1 MTFIRGQKV
10 RIKGGG
16 GFYRENYG
24 KTGTYIAEHPQFSN
38 SSIVVVDGG
47 INYCASFNGYFNIN
61 GYDYGLTSELEPV
74 KEFVA
79 MNYTPTFSAKSTFL
93 EEPATNVVDDQLIYK
108 LYSSMLV
115 DLQNSL
121 IGQTNQS
128 TKKTLMRKL
137 SELSATIRRTFSP
150 DQKALWRT
158 GRIDDAGKPT
168 QQAIQ
173 EALQEL
179 ALAYIKEH
187 QADFIA
193 AAKEE
198 LEIEEQ
204 EKE

>member
-10 RIKGGG
+10 RIKGDAR
-16 GFYRENYG
+16 FYRENYG
-24 KTGTYIAEHPQFSN
+24 KTGTYIAVYPGSPYY
-38 SSIVVVDGG
+38 SIVVVDGG
-47 INYCASFNGYFNIN
+47 NNGCTTYNDRFNIN
-61 GYDYGLTSELEPV
+61 GYDYGYTSELEPV
-74 KEFVA
+74 
-79 MNYTPTFSAKSTFL
+79 
-93 EEPATNVVDDQLIYK
+93 VDDTSLIERVYN
-108 LYSSMLV
+108 SMLS
-115 DLQNSL
+115 DMQNAILQ
-121 IGQTNQS
+121 QTNQP

-187 QADFIA
+187 QADFVS

>member
-10 RIKGGG
+10 RIIGGG
-16 GFYRENYG
+16 IFDRKNIG
-24 KTGTYIAEHPQFSN
+24 KTGTYIGLHQRYPEC
-38 SSIVVVDGG
+38 SIVVVDGG
-47 INYCASFNGYFNIN
+47 VNGYTAYNDRFNIN
-61 GYDYGLTSELEPV
+61 GYDYGYTSELEPV
-74 KEFVA
+74 
-79 MNYTPTFSAKSTFL
+79 
-93 EEPATNVVDDQLIYK
+93 VDDTSLIERVYN
-108 LYSSMLV
+108 SMLS
-115 DLQNSL
+115 DMQNAILQ
-121 IGQTNQS
+121 QTNQP

-137 SELSATIRRTFSP
+137 SELSATIRRAFSP

-187 QADFIA
+187 QADFVA

>member
-1 MTFIRGQKV
+1 MTFTRGQRV
-10 RIKGGG
+10 RITGNSL
-16 GFYRENYG
+16 FHSLNLG
-24 KTGTYIAEHPQFSN
+24 KTGTYIAENPCRPGY
-38 SSIVVVDGG
+38 SIVVVDGG
-47 INYCASFNGYFNIN
+47 WNGYTMLNGEFNIN
-61 GYDYGLTSELEPV
+61 GYDYGLTSKLEPV
-74 KEFVA
+74 VDGVTEQGPVVDLVDDP
-79 MNYTPTFSAKSTFL
+79 PTF
-93 EEPATNVVDDQLIYK
+93 K
-108 LYSSMLV
+108 LYRSMSV
-115 DLQNSL
+115 VLQNSL
-121 IGQTNQS
+121 NGQTNQP

-187 QADFIA
+187 QADFVA